1 MESIT
6 VRVDEKRKFFCLQIK
21 SRWSLKKIIII
32 IIIIIII
39 FVVVIIIII
48 TIIIIIIIII
58 VIIIIIPKIPNST
71 VTAKLANAL
80 PSFDTHST

>member
-21 SRWSLKKIIII
+21 SRWSLKKIIIF
-32 IIIIIII
+32 IIIII

>member
-21 SRWSLKKIIII
+21 SRWSLKKII

>member
-21 SRWSLKKIIII
+21 SRWSLKKIIIF
-32 IIIIIII
+32 IIIII

-80 PSFDTHST
+80 PSFDTHSI

>member
-21 SRWSLKKIIII
+21 SRWSLKKIII

>member
-21 SRWSLKKIIII
+21 SRWSLKKIIIF
-32 IIIIIII
+32 IIIII

-58 VIIIIIPKIPNST
+58 IVIIIIIPKIPNFT